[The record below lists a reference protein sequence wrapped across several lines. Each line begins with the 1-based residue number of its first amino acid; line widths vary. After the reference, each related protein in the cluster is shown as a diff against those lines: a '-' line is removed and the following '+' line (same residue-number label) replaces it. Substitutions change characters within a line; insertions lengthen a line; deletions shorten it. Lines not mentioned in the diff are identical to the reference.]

1 MLTELARQDAISGDL
16 ANASTP
22 GYKPEV
28 VSQASFGDIL
38 SSAGGS
44 LQPLDLVGYGSTVA
58 KTSIDLTQGPLQST
72 GEPLDVALEGPGFL
86 AVQTAQGV
94 RYTRDGQLSVDGAGR
109 LTDSIG
115 DPVLDQ
121 SGKTITVGAH
131 SADLAISQSG
141 AITAGKSSLG
151 TLGVFSLTNPAK
163 AGDNLFTGTPG
174 AKPAGTSVVQGSLE
188 GSGVNPAN
196 VMIDMIVSLR
206 SYESSQKVIQ
216 SIDETL
222 QRGIDGAGSVGG
234 G

>member
-38 SSAGGS
+38 STAGGS
-44 LQPLDLVGYGSTVA
+44 QPLDLVGYGSTIA
-58 KTSIDLTQGPLQST
+58 KTSLDLTQGALQST
-72 GEPLDVALEGPGFL
+72 GEPLDVALNGPGFL

-94 RYTRDGQLSVDGAGR
+94 RYTRDGQLSVDGTGR
-109 LTDSIG
+109 LTDATG

-121 SGKTITVGAH
+121 AGKTITVGAR
-131 SADLAISQSG
+131 SADLNISTAG
-141 AITAGKSSLG
+141 AITGGKTALG

-222 QRGIDGAGSVGG
+222 QRGIDSAGSVAG
-234 G
+234 